1 LCSGLGGVDV
11 GSTGGFSLLG
21 QFVKGA
27 KSGDSLEPVLTRSF
41 SQVDVFT
48 DTPYRGNP
56 LAVVLDAEGLS
67 ANQMQHFA
75 NWTNLSETTFLLP
88 PSDPAADY
96 RVRIFTGSE
105 EFPFA
110 GHPTLGSAHAWLEAG
125 GVPKQGDVLVQECG
139 AGLVKVKLDG
149 GRLAFAAPP
158 LERFAPV
165 DTATMEQLA
174 AGLRLPTT
182 ALLDVSW
189 LVNGPRWIGVLL
201 ESAEQVLGLKPD
213 PASMGDLEVG
223 VIGPHEPGVGV
234 DFEVRTF
241 IPGDAM
247 VEDPV
252 TGSFNAGAAQWLIG
266 SGRAP
271 RQYVAAQGTVL
282 GRAGRVHVKA
292 EGGDIWVGGGVV
304 TCIHGTVRL

>member
-1 LCSGLGGVDV
+1 MR
-11 GSTGGFSLLG
+11 
-21 QFVKGA
+21 
-27 KSGDSLEPVLTRSF
+27 TRPF

-48 DTPYRGNP
+48 DVPYLGNP
-56 LAVVLDAEGLS
+56 LAVVVDAEGLS
-67 ANQMQHFA
+67 PEQMQHFA
-75 NWTNLSETTFLLP
+75 HWTNLSETTFLLP

-110 GHPTLGSAHAWLEAG
+110 GHPTLGSAHAWLAAG
-125 GVPKQGDVLVQECG
+125 GVPKQDGMLVQECG

-158 LERFAPV
+158 LTRFGPV
-165 DTATMEQLA
+165 DEGTIEQLA
-174 AGLRLPTT
+174 AGLRLPQA
-182 ALLDVSW
+182 ALLDASW
-189 LVNGPRWIGVLL
+189 LVNGPQWIGVLL
-201 ESAEQVLGLKPD
+201 ESAEQVLGLEPD
-213 PASMGDLEVG
+213 LEALGDLKVG
-223 VIGPHEPGVGV
+223 VIGPHEPGAGV

-271 RQYVAAQGTVL
+271 EQYVAAQGTVL
-282 GRAGRVHVKA
+282 GRAGRIHVTA
-292 EGGDIWVGGGVV
+292 EDGEIWVGGSSVL
-304 TCIHGTVRL
+304 CIQGTVRL